1 MCHSLRTVPPGVPR
15 VVVAL
20 VVALLSAGLLVP
32 AAGAV
37 SGELRVL
44 YVLATWGPPTFT
56 ASEVEV
62 VAAETDAFLQA
73 SSSGRLSMP
82 GSVAGPIRLPRT
94 AFERCDATILRLA
107 APASLVAG
115 YDRVAFV
122 TPVLSSCR
130 FAGKAE
136 PTEVLLNGRLSVP
149 LAVHELGHTLGLGH
163 AHSWHCIALGCT
175 IDEYGNPF
183 SAMGDGGGDFN
194 AYEKA
199 TLDWLTAIVEPEE
212 TGTYE
217 IGPIEGGTTLPQAF
231 VVTTA
236 ATEYWFESRG
246 RSTPSFGGEVAQ
258 PPGVPVLVGPSA
270 GAGGERSPYPRGNIL
285 LPGPS
290 GRARAAYATG
300 EAFLVRDVFRVLVER
315 HAPESATLRF
325 EWLDTAAPGAPRVR
339 AQTFGGRRVEVS
351 WNLARERGSGVE
363 TYTVLVDG
371 RAVRTVDG
379 EGLFLTPGSTVRLS
393 RGVHRVGVFA
403 TDRAGNRGA
412 TSFVR
417 VRVR

>member
-1 MCHSLRTVPPGVPR
+1 VPAGVPR
-15 VVVAL
+15 VVVL
-20 VVALLSAGLLVP
+20 VVAVLSAALLVP
-32 AAGAV
+32 SAGAV
-37 SGELRVL
+37 TGELRVL

-56 ASEVEV
+56 APEVEV
-62 VAAETDAFLQA
+62 VAAETDAFFQA

-82 GSVAGPIRLPRT
+82 GSVAGPIRLPR
-94 AFERCDATILRLA
+94 ASFERCDATILRLS

-122 TPVLSSCR
+122 TPVVPSCR

-136 PTEVLLNGRLSVP
+136 PTEVLLNGQLSVP
-149 LAVHELGHTLGLGH
+149 LAVHELGHTIGLGH

-175 IDEYGNPF
+175 VDEYGNPF

-199 TLDWLTAIVEPEE
+199 TLDWLTAILEPEE
-212 TGTYE
+212 SGTYE

-246 RSTPSFGGEVAQ
+246 RQTPSFDGELEQ
-258 PPGVPVLVGPSA
+258 PPGVPVMVGPSE

-285 LPGPS
+285 LPGPA
-290 GRARAAYATG
+290 GRARAAHTTG
-300 EAFLVRDVFRVLVER
+300 EAFHVPEVFRVVVER
-315 HAPESATLRF
+315 HAPEGATLRF
-325 EWLDTAAPGAPRVR
+325 EWLDGIAPAPPRVSAR
-339 AQTFGGRRVEVS
+339 VARGRRVDIS
-351 WNLARERGSGVE
+351 WSLARERGSGVE
-363 TYTVLVDG
+363 TYTILVDG
-371 RAVRTVDG
+371 RALRTIDG
-379 EGLFLTPGSTVRLS
+379 EGLFLTPGSTVRLT

-403 TDRAGNRGA
+403 TDRAGNRG
-412 TSFVR
+412 TPSFVR